1 MLLSVADCAN
11 RSGVTARTIQKYIKQ
26 GKLSATRGEDGRYS
40 IDQAEFHRVFPN
52 ANVGESET
60 KEDAN
65 RREQCEDIKDNEIK
79 YLKEQI
85 CLLKDQLEDY
95 KSRES
100 KLLEMANS
108 TTKLLTYNEQNKP
121 KRRWFGKS

>member
-1 MLLSVADCAN
+1 MTLSTRQCAEILK
-11 RSGVTARTIQKYIKQ
+11 VTDKTIRNYIKS
-26 GKLSATRGEDGRYS
+26 GKLSSSRDEEANYVIEES
-40 IDQAEFHRVFPN
+40 EFYRVFPERKPKE
-52 ANVGESET
+52 NVTPVLEKTSAIEVALLEE
-60 KEDAN
+60 KIKSLV
-65 RREQCEDIKDNEIK
+65 RENG
-79 YLKEQI
+79 
-85 CLLKDQLEDY
+85 LLKDQLEDY